1 MSPNLLANK
10 YYAGKKYA
18 KCYCIIQNNV
28 ILHYIIMILCQTIV
42 KYYIF
47 IVPLGFPLS
56 SVSYLFI
63 LVCYLSGYDIRHYVW
78 CNYQFSYIL
87 KKQHMQL
94 HMSGNFLKFHRVWN
108 LLWYWQATFST
119 LKNKH
124 LFEKFIY
131 FMSRH
136 CGVLLRKKTKNCS
149 SASTILLG

>member
-1 MSPNLLANK
+1 MSPNPLANK
-10 YYAGKKYA
+10 YYAGKKYV
-18 KCYCIIQNNV
+18 KCLKQNNV

-63 LVCYLSGYDIRHYVW
+63 LVCYLSGYNIRHYVW

-108 LLWYWQATFST
+108 LLWYWQATFSA